1 MARVA
6 GLEWKAVGAGLDGLA
21 RKMQSV
27 PAGAPSAFAY
37 ANSGVLQQVG
47 VVMLARYITAE
58 DHYAA
63 GQRRPYTSP
72 PGSTHG
78 PITTTK
84 LSARGERFGR
94 DELGRWHKLEDS
106 EVAQVITKED
116 KVFIKGKFVS
126 RSGAMRGAA
135 RELSLQDPSESVDV
149 LLCGAIN
156 QQPGK
161 NGEIE
166 AGINKDGSGYI
177 SLSGGYRAAEVGSR
191 NSRYKQQG
199 VRGWWRSLRSVQGR
213 WKTLIRKK
221 YPELMRL
228 NDRGTSMV
236 NGGRY

>member
-58 DHYAA
+58 NHYAA

-94 DELGRWHKLEDS
+94 DKLGRWHNLEDS
-106 EVAQVITKED
+106 EVAQVITNED
-116 KVFIKGKFVS
+116 KVFIRGKFVS
-126 RSGAMRGAA
+126 RSGAMRETA
-135 RELSLQDPSESVDV
+135 RDLSKKDPSESIGIIVWENN
-149 LLCGAIN
+149 G
-156 QQPGK
+156 QPAK

-213 WKTLIRKK
+213 WKTLLRKK
-221 YPELMRL
+221 YPDLMRL
-228 NDRGTSMV
+228 NERGTSMV